1 MTKLTVRIKRVIN
14 VLHRKGSNLLLL
26 LRLIPKKHTKK
37 HLPRRAANR
46 LPQPMPYRLRILTT
60 ISRSE
65 FYILEFCK
73 K

>member
-14 VLHRKGSNLLLL
+14 VLHRKGSNLLPLP
-26 LRLIPKKHTKK
+26 RLIPKKHTKK

-60 ISRSE
+60 ISRSSTHIS
-65 FYILEFCK
+65 YKC
-73 K
+73 